1 MFQNPKQCIP
11 SRKCGSRQGPSQC
24 AVQSEAG
31 WLAAAPLSERFSPW
45 GLSPASPLWNAAKMA
60 SRARMVASV
69 LLSVKD
75 CTSCK

>member
-1 MFQNPKQCIP
+1 MFENPKQCIP
-11 SRKCGSRQGPSQC
+11 SRKCGSRQGSSHGT
-24 AVQSEAG
+24 VQSEAG
-31 WLAAAPLSERFSPW
+31 WLAAELVSERFSPW